1 MIKHLYI
8 FSSRFV
14 ENLAYNF
21 QDSIKHKIPCTVL
34 LRQIT
39 IEDIKKLQK
48 DEYFYLFSP
57 QSTLSKSAITY
68 LPKNS
73 YFIHQTEDISYY
85 PRANRFHNNKMMF
98 HVINNALHVFDY
110 SKNNLL
116 MYSKKYEK
124 QPLYFPYIFNNNQ
137 EAQEEKSI
145 DILFYGTMNQRRYI
159 ILEVLKQLLP
169 DLKIVIKDKTF
180 GEDLKT
186 LIKKSKIILNI
197 HINEYATLEIGRLY
211 EAMPYNVHI
220 ISERTNELQLMNEY
234 QYIHFI
240 NELIDYKEKTEI
252 NIEKQSFDQ
261 LISIINKCLTTMPPK
276 YVINNN
282 YVEQYFLKN

>member
-21 QDSIKHKIPCTVL
+21 QESIKDKIQCSVL
-34 LRQIT
+34 LRQLT
-39 IEDIKKLQK
+39 IEDIKNLKK
-48 DEYFYLFSP
+48 HEYFYLFSP
-57 QSTLSKSAITY
+57 QSTLSKSAIMH
-68 LPKNS
+68 LPRNA

-85 PRANRFHNNKMMF
+85 PRANSFHNNKTMF
-98 HVINNALHVFDY
+98 HVLNNALHVFDY
-110 SKNNLL
+110 SKNNIL
-116 MYSKKYEK
+116 MYSKKYVK
-124 QPLYFPYIFNNNQ
+124 KPLYFPYIVNNNQ
-137 EAQEEKSI
+137 ETQEEKSI

-169 DLKIVIKDKTF
+169 KLNIVIAEKTF
-180 GEDLKT
+180 GEHLKN